1 MQGRAVARRGWGVA
15 LALGAALFALAIAV
29 LAERA
34 GRLMNVPGSPDAV
47 HWVMQ
52 DFRDAIY
59 LPLRAVLDGAN
70 PYDVR
75 RYVATYPVGQTFPPY
90 SPFLL
95 VAHAPLGALPA
106 GVAQT
111 AYLALNVL
119 LTLGLAYV
127 SLRLTGGASLAQTM
141 LLAGVVLLSRPGQF
155 NVLVGQPTLL
165 LVAGVYLA
173 LFWAPRRPGVAAVGL
188 ALTSMKPTYAVP
200 LGLLML
206 ARGDWRPLLIGGVL
220 AVLGAVLGA
229 IGPVLAA
236 GGPAEFAALLPANYA
251 AFALESSADPSVSLH
266 RVDAGVIVSRLLGRP
281 PGTPLEMGL
290 FLAIVGI
297 GALALRHS
305 ARNDLALSAG
315 VACSTILACVYHA
328 SYDLVL
334 LVLPAVALLRAAST
348 PAWLRPTWLRALLGL
363 AYCGLA
369 MNYLASENAAHLLD
383 FGGALRA
390 LVGTLNSVGVMVLF
404 AAYCSVALRGGTTAP
419 AAHQPRSALRD

>member
-1 MQGRAVARRGWGVA
+1 M
-15 LALGAALFALAIAV
+15 
-29 LAERA
+29 
-34 GRLMNVPGSPDAV
+34 
-47 HWVMQ
+47 
-52 DFRDAIY
+52 
-59 LPLRAVLDGAN
+59 RAVLDGAN

-75 RYVATYPVGQTFPPY
+75 RYVAAYPVGQTFPPY
-90 SPFLL
+90 SPLLL
-95 VAHAPLGALPA
+95 VVHAPLGALPA

-111 AYLALNVL
+111 AYLALNIL
-119 LTLGLAYV
+119 LALGLAYA
-127 SLRLTGGASLAQTM
+127 SLQLTGGASLSQTL

-173 LFWAPRRPGVAAVGL
+173 LFWAQRRPGVAAVGL

-206 ARGDWRPLLIGGVL
+206 ARGDWRPLLIGGGL
-220 AVLGAVLGA
+220 AVAGAALGA

-236 GGPAEFAALLPANYA
+236 GGPGAFAALLPANYA
-251 AFALESSADPSVSLH
+251 AFAIESSADPSVSLH
-266 RVDAGVIVSRLLGRP
+266 RVDAGVIVSRLLGRAA
-281 PGTPLEMGL
+281 GTALETVL

-297 GALALRHS
+297 GALALRRS
-305 ARNDLALSAG
+305 ARDDLGLSAG

-334 LVLPAVALLRAAST
+334 LVLPAVALLRAAS

-363 AYCGLA
+363 VYGGLA
-369 MNYLASENAAHLLD
+369 TNYLASENAARLLD

-404 AAYCSVALRGGTTAP
+404 ATYCSVALRGGASAP
-419 AAHQPRSALRD
+419 ARLPGVSASRRSRHAQ